1 MRAPSF
7 AQRSRPCSTGVR
19 MPEVDLLSIARGT
32 VTAPAGC
39 GKTHLIAQALARHES
54 SKPILVLTHT
64 NAGVAA
70 LRARLDYA
78 GVRPSQYRL
87 STIDGWCIRL
97 LTMFPKRGGHDPAIL
112 SIQNPRTDYP
122 AIRRAAAIV
131 LRDGHVAD
139 VLAAT
144 YARLIVDEYQDCSDI
159 QHAIVA
165 FAARS
170 LDTCVLGDPLQAIF
184 GFQGNALADWDKHVC
199 AYFPI
204 AAELDTPWRWIN
216 VGEEGFG
223 RYLLD
228 VRRALIAGQGIDL
241 AAAPRNVSWIR
252 LDGAS
257 DHQERLRAGGIAAAE
272 GEKVLIIADSRN
284 PAGQRQFA
292 SQIVGAVAVENV
304 DMRDLVAFGEG
315 LDLASPGALEHVIN
329 FASNVMTNT
338 GGTNLLARVATLRQG
353 RERKPASPAEAAAV
367 RFAEAPCYRSA
378 ADLLVEIG
386 KEAGVRTHRP
396 AILRGALRMLK
407 NCSDDATLAPAE
419 AAVQERERSRL
430 VGRPLAR
437 RTVGSTLLLKGLEA
451 DVAVVLDP
459 AEMDRRH
466 LYVAMTRGAK
476 RLVICSRHNRLTPA

>member
-1 MRAPSF
+1 
-7 AQRSRPCSTGVR
+7 

-39 GKTHLIAQALARHES
+39 GKTHLIAQALGRHERP
-54 SKPILVLTHT
+54 KPILVLTHT

-70 LRARLDYA
+70 LRARLDQA
-78 GVRPSQYRL
+78 GVKPSHYRL
-87 STIDGWCIRL
+87 STIDGWCMRL
-97 LTMFPKRGGHDPAIL
+97 LTLFPKRAGHDPAIL
-112 SIQNPRTDYP
+112 SVHNPRTDYP
-122 AIRRAAAIV
+122 AIRRTAALL

-144 YARLIVDEYQDCSDI
+144 YDRLVVDEYQDCSNV

-170 LDTCVLGDPLQAIF
+170 LDTCVLGDPMQAIF
-184 GFQGNALADWDKHVC
+184 GFQGNALADWSNHVC

-204 AAELDTPWRWIN
+204 AAELNTPWRWIN
-216 VGEEGFG
+216 AGEESFG

-228 VRRALIAGQGIDL
+228 VRHSLIAGECVDL
-241 AAAPRNVSWIR
+241 ATAPRNVLWMR
-252 LDGAS
+252 LSGAS
-257 DHQERLRAGGIAAAE
+257 DHQDRLRAGGIAAGE

-284 PAGQRQFA
+284 PSGQRQFA
-292 SQIVGAVAVENV
+292 SQIAGAVTVENV

-315 LDLASPGALEHVIN
+315 LDVTSPGALEHIVN
-329 FASNVMTNT
+329 FACQVMTNT

-353 RERKPASPAEAAAV
+353 RERKPASPLEATAV

-378 ADLLVEIG
+378 ANLLVEIG
-386 KEAGVRTHRP
+386 KEHGVRTHRP

-407 NCSDDATLAPAE
+407 SCGDDAATTPAE
-419 AAVQERERSRL
+419 AAIRERERSRL
-430 VGRPLAR
+430 IGRPLAR

-451 DVAVVLDP
+451 DVAVILDP
-459 AEMDRRH
+459 ADMDRRH

-476 RLVICSRHNRLTPA
+476 RLVICSRQSRLTPA